1 MIDATLANF
10 ETEVVETSKTLPVLV
25 DLWAPWCGPCRTLG
39 PVLEKLETA
48 YAGRFKL
55 VKINTEEEQDLA
67 AAFGVRSIPMVVLMK
82 NGQPVDGFVGA
93 LPEGQIRQFLDKHVP
108 AATEQE
114 SAEEEADA
122 LDALAANDPESALEK
137 LQQALATNPAN
148 DAARNDYVKLL
159 LQLGRTDDARRAI
172 EPLLG
177 KLAIDARAN
186 ALKQWLDAL
195 DATAQAPDPA
205 ALQAR
210 VEANKRDFDAR
221 FLLAQHHMAAQEWTA
236 AMDELLEI
244 LMRDRSWNEEA
255 ARKAYIAILE
265 LIAPPTAKPVEGQSP
280 ATDPTVESYRR
291 RLSMVVLS

>member
-25 DLWAPWCGPCRTLG
+25 DLWAPWCGPCRSLG

-55 VKINTEEEQDLA
+55 VKVNTEEEQDLA

-93 LPEGQIRQFLDKHVP
+93 LPEAQIRQFLDKHVP
-108 AATEQE
+108 SAAEQE
-114 SAEEEADA
+114 SAGDDTEA
-122 LDALAANDPESALEK
+122 LDALAADDPDSALEK

-148 DAARNDYVKLL
+148 DVARADYVKLL
-159 LQLGRTDDARRAI
+159 LQQDRIDDARRAF
-172 EPLLG
+172 EPLAG
-177 KLAIDARAN
+177 KVAIDARAN
-186 ALKQWLDAL
+186 ALKHWLDAIE
-195 DATAQAPDPA
+195 AAAQAPDET

-210 VEANKRDFDAR
+210 IAADKRDFAAR
-221 FLLAQHHMAAQEWTA
+221 FQLAQRHMAAQRWTA

-244 LMRDRSWNEEA
+244 LMRDRTW
-255 ARKAYIAILE
+255 
-265 LIAPPTAKPVEGQSP
+265 
-280 ATDPTVESYRR
+280 
-291 RLSMVVLS
+291 